1 MSTHAVGPELHPDIH
16 PDIHPL
22 LRDRVSG
29 RSFDAE
35 HVLPEEDLVRLL
47 EAARWAPSAGNSQ
60 PWSFVVARRGE
71 DAHERMVARLSRG
84 VATWAPAASALVL
97 TLHRVGHDEDPSMAY
112 SDYAAYDLGQAVAF
126 LTVQAQSMGLAVHQ
140 FAGFDHAAMATAFEV
155 PASWQLTTGV
165 AVGRRA
171 PAATAAAAGSDAGA
185 EAGPRVRN
193 VLADFV
199 FTERYGE
206 PRWR

>member
-1 MSTHAVGPELHPDIH
+1 MSTHAVPQDVE

-29 RSFDAE
+29 RSFDAD
-35 HVLPEEDLVRLL
+35 HVLSEEDLGRLL

-60 PWSFVVARRGE
+60 PWSFLVARRAE
-71 DAHERMVARLSRG
+71 PSFERMAALLSRG
-84 VATWAPAASALVL
+84 VALWASAASALVL
-97 TLHRVGHDEDPSMAY
+97 TLHRVGHDEDPTMTY

-126 LTVQAQSMGLAVHQ
+126 LTVQAQAMGLAVHQ
-140 FAGFDHAAMATAFEV
+140 FAGFDHAAMAAAFEV
-155 PASWQLTTGV
+155 PDSWELTTGV
-165 AVGRRA
+165 AIGRRS
-171 PAATAAAAGSDAGA
+171 AADGDGSGS
-185 EAGPRVRN
+185 RVRN
-193 VLADFV
+193 DLADFV